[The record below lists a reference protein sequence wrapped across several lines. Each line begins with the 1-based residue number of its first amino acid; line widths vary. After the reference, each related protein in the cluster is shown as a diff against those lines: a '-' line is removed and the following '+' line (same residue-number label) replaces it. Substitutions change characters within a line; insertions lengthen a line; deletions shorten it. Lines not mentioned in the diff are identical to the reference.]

1 MILTTTSE
9 PTGMRDLAAKH
20 YSKLVH
26 VQGIV
31 IQAGK
36 PTVKATAIMLQC
48 APHPEPPNHEALG
61 PHPDTK
67 PSTLKPE
74 SSTQTQTHTLN
85 RKPAPSA
92 LNSHPYTP
100 RP

>member
-1 MILTTTSE
+1 VILTTTSE

-20 YSKLVH
+20 YSRLVH

-48 APHPEPPNHEALG
+48 APNPNTRRVQGVEFAGCRVL
-61 PHPDTK
+61 
-67 PSTLKPE
+67 
-74 SSTQTQTHTLN
+74 
-85 RKPAPSA
+85 SA
-92 LNSHPYTP
+92 GC
-100 RP
+100 RMQGAGRRV